1 MKSVSILGLLLSAL
15 VGHGQ
20 AVSAPRILV
29 PDLAPASVLGEKD
42 FTEFKALRAKL
53 DDDAAMSLA
62 DEQRLFVLTTKA
74 VTDNESKA
82 GFKNAPGAV
91 HPWSWGLY
99 LLGSAAFNYGS
110 SLYDAKREA
119 EALTALDVGLAAA
132 EKCVTTKSNDPSFQV
147 IPCRFMKGS
156 LTSKIASINGIL
168 SALSKAKGVLDE
180 WTSAAD
186 GDVDLVMSKTH
197 TLKASANYALGLF
210 YRLVP
215 DLWLVNMIFDVRGNL
230 DESVRRHQL
239 STKIQPENACYLYGE
254 YTALVCRGQKRSRS
268 EDTSLAEKLSA
279 RVASM
284 KAESTLLARCKISV
298 KKISEQPK
306 TACGFTGAKQVNE
319 DEANKIGK

>member
-1 MKSVSILGLLLSAL
+1 MKTKYL
-15 VGHGQ
+15 VGVFMCALAWQSQ
-20 AVSAPRILV
+20 AMSGPRILV
-29 PDLAPASVLGEKD
+29 PDLAPASILGEKD
-42 FTEFKALRAKL
+42 FAEFKALRERLEA
-53 DDDAAMSLA
+53 DSAMSLT
-62 DEQRLFVLTTKA
+62 DEQRLFALTTKA
-74 VTDNESKA
+74 VTELESKA
-82 GFKNAPGAV
+82 GFKNTAGAQ

-119 EALTALDVGLAAA
+119 EALTTLDVGLAAT
-132 EKCVTTKSNDPSFQV
+132 EKCVHTKSGDASFH
-147 IPCRFMKGS
+147 ITPCRFMKGS

-230 DESVRRHQL
+230 DESVRRHQI
-239 STKIQPENACYLYGE
+239 STKIQSENACYLYGE
-254 YTALVCRGQKRSRS
+254 YTSLVCRSQKRSRS
-268 EDTSLAEKLSA
+268 DDMSLADKV
-279 RVASM
+279 RDHVAAL

-298 KKISEQPK
+298 KKISEDPK
-306 TACGFTGAKQVNE
+306 MACGFTGAKQVNE